1 MVDARVERRLA
12 AILAADVAGYSRLM
26 GTDEEGTLAALKAC
40 RRELIDPKI
49 AEHRGRLVK
58 TTGDG
63 ALVEFASAVD
73 ATRCA
78 VEIQRAMVERNATIP
93 EDRRVDANNARARF
107 AEALLYRLL
116 RKPAESVR
124 ANEIAVALDRNFA
137 VARNVLS
144 SALLDLGQP
153 EKAIPQT
160 EQAMRLDPLGPQ
172 INTMQFNM
180 GKAHFL
186 LQHIDEAI
194 DWFLKSRASNPNFP
208 RTLAWIAA
216 LYAQKGEENSAR
228 QVVADLL
235 RIAPHFKLSLSIDAP
250 STFSPKAYREWCDRS
265 FLPSARSVG
274 VPE

>member
-1 MVDARVERRLA
+1 VLDPDNAEAWARLGRSLLHQQINFAGFLSSQQAKKKLRDAQQ
-12 AILAADVAGYSRLM
+12 
-26 GTDEEGTLAALKAC
+26 
-40 RRELIDPKI
+40 
-49 AEHRGRLVK
+49 
-58 TTGDG
+58 
-63 ALVEFASAVD
+63 
-73 ATRCA
+73 A
-78 VEIQRAMVERNATIP
+78 VEKALSL
-93 EDRRVDANNARARF
+93 DANNPRARF
-107 AEALLYRLL
+107 AEALLYRVL

-124 ANEIAVALDRNFA
+124 ANEIAIALDRNFA

-144 SALLDLGQP
+144 SALLDMGQP

-186 LQHIDEAI
+186 LQHTDEAL
-194 DWFLKSRASNPNFP
+194 DWFLRSRASNQNFP

-216 LYAQKGEENSAR
+216 LYAQKGDENSAHLAA
-228 QVVADLL
+228 ADLL

-250 STFSPKAYREWCDRS
+250 SAFSPEVHREYYDR
-265 FLPSARSVG
+265 FLLPLARRAG